1 MSGTS
6 LDGIDAVLSDI
17 SDSGKVRF
25 LQSVSLPFEP
35 ALKQE
40 LLHLQYPGAN
50 EIHREHLAANALA
63 DAYAKACAKLLKSMQ
78 LELTD
83 KLCGTNRKKIS
94 YRAIPIKV

>member
-40 LLHLQYPGAN
+40 LLHLQYPSAN

-63 DAYAKACAKLLKSMQ
+63 DAYAKACAKLLLIQ
-78 LELTD
+78 L
-83 KLCGTNRKKIS
+83 N
-94 YRAIPIKV
+94 